1 MSQAEALLGG
11 DVEAVALLAVDSFV
25 GVDSLTA
32 FRRDATTPWMAN
44 LPRPAEAAAA
54 AVVCRPETARRE
66 GLEVLATIVDS
77 RCQAGRAHDDND
89 AVVDGD
95 ALTALLGAMPLP
107 QPGLED
113 RRGAP
118 GGAVSAR
125 VRAAFHRERD
135 RLLRRSGWRDAPALR
150 VGGASASGVAEAG
163 SRGRAAHGLGHIPR
177 WHAWDL

>member
-1 MSQAEALLGG
+1 
-11 DVEAVALLAVDSFV
+11 
-25 GVDSLTA
+25 
-32 FRRDATTPWMAN
+32 MAN

-107 QPGLED
+107 ELVASVFGPFGLGALRSRD
-113 RRGAP
+113 WGIAAARRAARFQRECVQLSIESEIGCCGAAAGAMHLLYGLAAHRHRAWP
-118 GGAVSAR
+118 KRAPAGGPLMAWAISRDGTRGICSAR
-125 VRAAFHRERD
+125 VD
-135 RLLRRSGWRDAPALR
+135 TIVPRL
-150 VGGASASGVAEAG
+150 SA
-163 SRGRAAHGLGHIPR
+163 
-177 WHAWDL
+177 